1 MQASNRMILNTIVM
15 YVKYVVNMAV
25 ALFSSRWV
33 LLALGEEDFGIYSLV
48 AGLLSMLMFL
58 NVTMASSTQRFL
70 SYAVG
75 TRDES
80 LMRETFHNSCI
91 IHFFI
96 GAIILCLFE
105 SVGIYFL
112 HHVLSVPMGK
122 MHLAEFVLHS
132 MSISTFI
139 TIICVPYYASLITHE
154 NIVYVSIVQIA
165 EALMKFGVAYW
176 LLYLAQDQLRF
187 YAMAMMTISIIGSL
201 AFFIYGVKSY
211 KETHL
216 SFRWVRDSKQMKKL
230 LSYSSWNLIGGI
242 SSMLRNQGVALL
254 LNTFFGVVVN
264 AAWGIAQQIN
274 GQLSFFSH
282 AIVTATR
289 PQIVKSEGS
298 GNRNRMLSLSMST
311 CKITFLILAI
321 IAVPLIVEM
330 PYILEIWL
338 KKVPDNTI
346 TFSRYILLLTMI
358 AQLSIGISIS
368 VESVGN
374 IKLMQLMVGGL
385 HFVVLPAGYI
395 LLKLHCLPYAVCV
408 VMLVEELLAFCFRLS
423 VARKVAGLPVV
434 FFIKSIVI
442 PAVACILFTYSICLL
457 LTQLVNEGFLRLIMI
472 SACSI
477 LLISYIAYNYILF
490 DNERNKILSFC
501 ESVVTLHKK

>member
-1 MQASNRMILNTIVM
+1 MILNTIVM
-15 YVKYVVNMAV
+15 YIKYIINMAV

-75 TRDES
+75 TSDES

-91 IHFFI
+91 IHLFI
-96 GAIILCLFE
+96 GVIILCLFE
-105 SVGIYFL
+105 SVGIYLL

-122 MHLAEFVLHS
+122 MHLAAFVLHCL
-132 MSISTFI
+132 SISTFI
-139 TIICVPYYASLITHE
+139 TIIFVPYYASLITHE

-211 KETHL
+211 KETRL
-216 SFRWVRDSKQMKKL
+216 SFRRVRDSKQMKKL
-230 LSYSSWNLIGGI
+230 LSYSSWNLMGGI
-242 SSMLRNQGVALL
+242 SSMLRYQGVSML
-254 LNTFFGVVVN
+254 LNSFFGVLIN
-264 AAWGIAQQIN
+264 AAWGIAQQLN
-274 GQLSFFSH
+274 GQLIFFSN

-298 GNRNRMLSLSMST
+298 GNRERMLLLSMST
-311 CKITFLILAI
+311 CKITVLILSI
-321 IAVPLIVEM
+321 FAVPLIVEM
-330 PYILEIWL
+330 PYVLELWL
-338 KKVPDNTI
+338 KEVPQNTVI
-346 TFSRYILLLTMI
+346 FSRYIILFTLISQM
-358 AQLSIGISIS
+358 SIGISIS

-374 IKLMQLMVGGL
+374 IKLMQIMVSGL
-385 HFVVLPAGYI
+385 HFLVLPIGYI
-395 LLKLHCLPYAVCV
+395 LLKFDCLPDAVCM
-408 VMLVEELLAFCFRLS
+408 VMLAAELLAFFCKLYAS
-423 VARKVAGLPVV
+423 HKVANLPVLYFIRKIFLPTV
-434 FFIKSIVI
+434 F
-442 PAVACILFTYSICLL
+442 CILLAFLACLL
-457 LTQLVNEGFLRLIMI
+457 LTYYLEEGFVRLIMV
-472 SACSI
+472 SACSL
-477 LLISYIAYNYILF
+477 LLITFIAYNFLLF

-501 ESVVTLHKK
+501 KSIVSKILIIF

>member
-75 TRDES
+75 TKDES

-91 IHFFI
+91 IHLFI
-96 GAIILCLFE
+96 GVIILCLFE

-112 HHVLSVPMGK
+112 HHILSIPVGK
-122 MHLAEFVLHS
+122 MHLATFVLHCL
-132 MSISTFI
+132 SISTFI
-139 TIICVPYYASLITHE
+139 TIIFVPYYASLITHE

-165 EALMKFGVAYW
+165 EAFMKFGVAYW

-211 KETHL
+211 KETRL
-216 SFRWVRDSKQMKKL
+216 SFRRVRDSEQMKKL
-230 LSYSSWNLIGGI
+230 LSYSSWNLIGGV
-242 SSMLRNQGVALL
+242 SSMFRNQGVAML
-254 LNTFFGVVVN
+254 LNSFLGVIIN
-264 AAWGIAQQIN
+264 AAWGIAQQLN
-274 GQLSFFSH
+274 GQLLFFSH

-289 PQIVKSEGS
+289 PQIVKSEGG
-298 GNRNRMLSLSMST
+298 GNRKRMLSLSMST

-330 PYILEIWL
+330 PYVLEIWL
-338 KKVPDNTI
+338 KKVPENTVI
-346 TFSRYILLLTMI
+346 FSRYILLLTMI

-385 HFVVLPAGYI
+385 HFIVLPAGYI
-395 LLKLHCLPYAVCV
+395 LLKLGCLPYAVCI
-408 VMLVEELLAFCFRLS
+408 VMLVEELLAFGFRLYVS
-423 VARKVAGLPVV
+423 RKVAGLPVL
-434 FFIKSIVI
+434 FFVRRIVL
-442 PAVACILFTYSICLL
+442 PATSCVLFTFLVCLF
-457 LTQLVNEGFLRLIMI
+457 LTQFVDEGLIRLIMI
-472 SACSI
+472 CACS
-477 LLISYIAYNYILF
+477 LFLISFIAYNYLLVE
-490 DNERNKILSFC
+490 NERDKILIFC
-501 ESVVTLHKK
+501 RSVVSKI